1 MSLYIRL
8 SDTDIHFAL
17 YDSHDSKAFQFTT
30 YHLRPQISLTM
41 NLRNALDNVA
51 LLRGYEGRVDV
62 LVNTPVTPVPLAD
75 FQEEDCATLYDYCF
89 TEEERHRVFYDTI
102 PAANAVLLFGL
113 GETVCH
119 AIEDAFGDV
128 RFSSSRTALLQHLA
142 TKALGASGTQ
152 RRRLFIYT
160 HEGMIDIAVFDDTR
174 LLMFNTYTVRTLT
187 DVAYYTF
194 YLARHLGFTP
204 QTEPIYVAGEE
215 LLRTPVVEELQ
226 KYAKQVFAIN
236 PAADFNRHVAATTA
250 GIPYDMT
257 THILNKTR

>member
-1 MSLYIRL
+1 MALYIRL
-8 SDTDIHFAL
+8 SDTDIHFARF
-17 YDSHDSKAFQFTT
+17 DNHDSQTFRFNT
-30 YHLRPQISLTM
+30 YHLRPQISLIM
-41 NLRNALDNVA
+41 NLRNALENVE
-51 LLRGYEGRVDV
+51 LLRDYKGSVEV

-75 FQEEDCATLYDYCF
+75 FQEEDCTTLYDFCF

-113 GETVCH
+113 GEAVCH
-119 AIEDAFGDV
+119 AIEDAFGEV
-128 RFSSSRTALLQHLA
+128 RYSSSRTALLQHFA
-142 TKALGASGTQ
+142 TKALETGTQ
-152 RRRLFIYT
+152 RRRLFVYT
-160 HEGMIDIAVFDDTR
+160 HEGMIDVAVFDDAR
-174 LLMFNTYTVRTLT
+174 LLMFNTYNVRTLT

-194 YLARHLGFTP
+194 NLARHLGFAP

-226 KYAKQVFAIN
+226 KYASHVFAVN